1 MTKTLERHGLLIF
14 LISILMV
21 TQLRWAERMDYN
33 DISQRLSAAILVGI
47 LLNWG
52 LEKWLSKLA
61 ERSDAEK
68 RQASLTRRIKDIS
81 FTLSFSFLWVGFH
94 MDGQLGGGIVLLF
107 IIYFFKSNDK
117 ARTWLSRFLN
127 SKNFEVELDET
138 LELPTVKIKGKHDPD
153 NLIAFQYLCVDVSE
167 IFFEMK
173 EKKIKTV
180 QLDLQISNASNEK
193 MLPLIMAIADSHAIE
208 LNPQRKLPREN

>member
-1 MTKTLERHGLLIF
+1 MKEILERHGLLIF

-52 LEKWLSKLA
+52 LEKWLATLTEKQNPEKLI
-61 ERSDAEK
+61 RK
-68 RQASLTRRIKDIS
+68 IKDLS

-117 ARTWLSRFLN
+117 SRTWLSRFLN

-138 LELPTVKIKGKHDPD
+138 QELPTIIIKGKHDPD

-180 QLDLQISNASNEK
+180 QLDLEIVDATNEEI
-193 MLPLIMAIADSHAIE
+193 MPLIQAIADQHGVSLKTFNHTTS
-208 LNPQRKLPREN
+208 

>member
-1 MTKTLERHGLLIF
+1 MKEILERHGLLIF

-21 TQLRWAERMDYN
+21 TQLRWAEGMDYN

-52 LEKWLSKLA
+52 LEKWLATLTEKQNPEKLI
-61 ERSDAEK
+61 RK
-68 RQASLTRRIKDIS
+68 IKDLS

-117 ARTWLSRFLN
+117 ARTWLTRFLN

-138 LELPTVKIKGKHDPD
+138 QELPTVKIKGKHDPD
-153 NLIAFQYLCVDVSE
+153 NLIAFQYLCVDISE

-173 EKKIKTV
+173 DKKMKEV
-180 QLDLQISNASNEK
+180 QLDLEIVDATNEEI
-193 MLPLIMAIADSHAIE
+193 MPLIQAIADQHGVSLKTFNHTTS
-208 LNPQRKLPREN
+208 

>member
-1 MTKTLERHGLLIF
+1 MKEILDRHGLLIF

-33 DISQRLSAAILVGI
+33 DINQRLSAAILVGI

-52 LEKWLSKLA
+52 LEKWLAKLT
-61 ERSDAEK
+61 EK
-68 RQASLTRRIKDIS
+68 QNPEKLIRKIKDLS
-81 FTLSFSFLWVGFH
+81 FTLSFSFLLVGFH
-94 MDGQLGGGIVLLF
+94 TDGQLGGGIVLLF

-117 ARTWLSRFLN
+117 ASTWLSRFLN

-138 LELPTVKIKGKHDPD
+138 QELPTIKLKGKHDPD
-153 NLIAFQYLCVDVSE
+153 NLIAFQYLCVDISE

-173 EKKIKTV
+173 DKKMKEV
-180 QLDLQISNASNEK
+180 QLDLQDTNTTNEQL
-193 MLPLIMAIADSHAIE
+193 LPLIKAIADSHGIE
-208 LNPQRKLPREN
+208 LNT

>member
-1 MTKTLERHGLLIF
+1 MKEILERHGLFIF

-52 LEKWLSKLA
+52 LEKWLATLTEKQNPEKLI
-61 ERSDAEK
+61 RK
-68 RQASLTRRIKDIS
+68 IKDLS

-117 ARTWLSRFLN
+117 ASTWLSRFLN

-138 LELPTVKIKGKHDPD
+138 QELPTVKIKGKHDPD
-153 NLIAFQYLCVDVSE
+153 NLIAFQYLCVDISE

-173 EKKIKTV
+173 DKKMKEV
-180 QLDLQISNASNEK
+180 QLDLEIVDATNEEI
-193 MLPLIMAIADSHAIE
+193 MPLIQAIADQHGVALKTFNHTTS
-208 LNPQRKLPREN
+208 

>member
-1 MTKTLERHGLLIF
+1 MKEILERHGLLIF

-52 LEKWLSKLA
+52 LEKWLATLTEKQNPEKLI
-61 ERSDAEK
+61 RK
-68 RQASLTRRIKDIS
+68 IKDLS

-117 ARTWLSRFLN
+117 ARTWLTRFLN

-138 LELPTVKIKGKHDPD
+138 QELPTVKIKGKHDPD
-153 NLIAFQYLCVDVSE
+153 NLIAFQYLCVDISE

-173 EKKIKTV
+173 DKKMKEV
-180 QLDLQISNASNEK
+180 QLDLEIVDATNEEI
-193 MLPLIMAIADSHAIE
+193 MPLIQAIADQHGVSLKTFNHSTS
-208 LNPQRKLPREN
+208 

>member
-14 LISILMV
+14 FISILMV

-33 DISQRLSAAILVGI
+33 DIAQRLSAAVLIGA

-52 LEKWLSKLA
+52 LEKWLATLTEKQNPEKLI
-61 ERSDAEK
+61 RK
-68 RQASLTRRIKDIS
+68 IKDLS

-138 LELPTVKIKGKHDPD
+138 QELPTVKIKGKHDPD

>member
-1 MTKTLERHGLLIF
+1 MKEILERHGLLIF

-52 LEKWLSKLA
+52 LEKWLATLTEKQNPEKLI
-61 ERSDAEK
+61 RK
-68 RQASLTRRIKDIS
+68 IKDLS

-117 ARTWLSRFLN
+117 ARTGLTRFLN

-138 LELPTVKIKGKHDPD
+138 KEHPMVLIKGKHDPD
-153 NLIAFQYLCVDVSE
+153 NLVAFQYLCVDLSE

-173 EKKIKTV
+173 KKKMNEV
-180 QLDLQISNASNEK
+180 QLDLQVTNTTNEQL
-193 MLPLIMAIADSHAIE
+193 LPLIRAIADSHGIE
-208 LNPQRKLPREN
+208 LNT